1 MLDPAQ
7 AEALVQMCYFV
18 LRPIPPQST
27 ICLQKRY
34 QRVGPCQMYSQTKFE
49 AKRTTVACC
58 KNRGSF
64 VTFVLMNPNPIGA
77 HFRMLNNKHIPTDTV
92 KTRDGGEKA
101 LEISA

>member
-1 MLDPAQ
+1 MDCID
-7 AEALVQMCYFV
+7 VQSKNYV
-18 LRPIPPQST
+18 WIQS
-27 ICLQKRY
+27 
-34 QRVGPCQMYSQTKFE
+34 
-49 AKRTTVACC
+49 VASY

-77 HFRMLNNKHIPTDTV
+77 HFRILNNKHIPTDTV